1 MAQMDHDVN
10 SMYVTAIVLIVAY
23 VKWTIEDSPLAN
35 AEVISVAF
43 VVRYRMQGTCVSHT
57 VSSVVSCMF
66 L

>member
-1 MAQMDHDVN
+1 MDHDVN

-23 VKWTIEDSPLAN
+23 VKWTVVDSPLAN

-43 VVRYRMQGTCVSHT
+43 IARYWMQGTCVSHT
-57 VSSVVSCMF
+57 VSSLVSCIF